1 MRNKKIKNEYLKKR
15 QLLTSYDIYKAE
27 HKKLPINEEEY
38 QNLKDE
44 ILILE
49 SRHPSIKE
57 MGDNLIIRGEL
68 KYSDGRIYKGAIKSA
83 DQQIPHGHGF
93 MCLNRTDIDVESK
106 TFGKKLTDNP
116 WDYVGEFKDGVFD
129 GQGEYQCKGSYSYK
143 GEWKKSHFHGKG
155 KFILE
160 QTKEVYEGEFVNSK
174 KNGYGTLIVSDQFKT
189 EGKWK
194 DDKLHGEGKITF
206 LKDIDD
212 EEKGTIIKGNYV
224 KGNLHGPSEK
234 IYPDGDILYC
244 VYDNG
249 VLIKARFTGEKKW
262 TICKK

>member
-1 MRNKKIKNEYLKKR
+1 MWGN
-15 QLLTSYDIYKAE
+15 
-27 HKKLPINEEEY
+27 
-38 QNLKDE
+38 
-44 ILILE
+44 
-49 SRHPSIKE
+49 
-57 MGDNLIIRGEL
+57 
-68 KYSDGRIYKGAIKSA
+68 
-83 DQQIPHGHGF
+83 
-93 MCLNRTDIDVESK
+93 
-106 TFGKKLTDNP
+106 
-116 WDYVGEFKDGVFD
+116 
-129 GQGEYQCKGSYSYK
+129 YSYK

-155 KFILE
+155 KLILE
-160 QTKEVYEGEFVNSK
+160 ETKEVYEGEFVDSK

-194 DDKLHGEGKITF
+194 DDNLHGEGKITF

-249 VLIKARFTGEKKW
+249 VLTKARFKGEKKW
-262 TICKK
+262 TIIKK

>member
-1 MRNKKIKNEYLKKR
+1 MKKIEIDKELKKILNT
-15 QLLTSYDIYKAE
+15 QTLLKFPDGCKFTGMT
-27 HKKLPINEEEY
+27 KK
-38 QNLKDE
+38 
-44 ILILE
+44 
-49 SRHPSIKE
+49 
-57 MGDNLIIRGEL
+57 
-68 KYSDGRIYKGAIKSA
+68 KGNRL
-83 DQQIPHGHGF
+83 IPHGLGF
-93 MCLNRTDIDVESK
+93 GLWPNGHSYKGQYKNGQFDGWGNYISPGNYEYS
-106 TFGKKLTDNP
+106 GLWKKNYMSGYGEIKYSNSQT
-116 WDYVGEFKDGVFD
+116 YKGEFK
-129 GQGEYQCKGSYSYK
+129 
-143 GEWKKSHFHGKG
+143 
-155 KFILE
+155 
-160 QTKEVYEGEFVNSK
+160 NSK

-249 VLIKARFTGEKKW
+249 VLIKARFRGEKKW
-262 TICKK
+262 KIIKK